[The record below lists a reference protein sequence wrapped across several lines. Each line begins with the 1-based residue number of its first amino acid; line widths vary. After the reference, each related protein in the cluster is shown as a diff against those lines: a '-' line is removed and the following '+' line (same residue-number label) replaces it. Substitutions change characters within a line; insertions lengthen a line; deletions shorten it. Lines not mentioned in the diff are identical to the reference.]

1 MIEERLQ
8 MVIRNVL
15 NLPELVLEVSTPAF
29 KVPGWDSLR
38 HVEILLAIQDE
49 YGVHFRPTEVIRLKN
64 VGDLQ
69 DLVFKKIS
77 KIAIS

>member
-8 MVIRNVL
+8 MIIRNVL
-15 NLPELVLEVSTPAF
+15 NMPELVLDVSTPAYT
-29 KVPGWDSLR
+29 VPGWDSLK

-69 DLVFKKIS
+69 NLVFKKIN
-77 KIAIS
+77 KTGII